1 MNNRIFST
9 TVYSIIFLGNVLADI
24 FLVISHRTWNS
35 SSRTFLYKKGKCGN
49 LRHTHTQPVWS
60 FKLYVQFWVTH
71 LSFGFVI
78 IFKTMAIKIRRN
90 FGYNFSILLMFSN
103 DKTIKIIPYIQ
114 YSKSYIFLVTDCVF
128 LVFRSYLNDL
138 LSYLNKNR
146 NAWLIPTIGEQ
157 IYLNL
162 LADKTHWQFLK
173 R

>member
-24 FLVISHRTWNS
+24 FLVISCRTWNS

-49 LRHTHTQPVWS
+49 FRHTHTHTHLVWS
-60 FKLYVQFWVTH
+60 FKPYVQFWVTH

-78 IFKTMAIKIRRN
+78 ISKTMAIKIRRN

-114 YSKSYIFLVTDCVF
+114 YFKSYIFLVTDCVF
-128 LVFRSYLNDL
+128 FLVFHSCLNDL

-146 NAWLIPTIGEQ
+146 NAWLILYICSLITNISKFVG
-157 IYLNL
+157 
-162 LADKTHWQFLK
+162 W
-173 R
+173 